1 MNKINAKTKIL
12 LLIAQVERENE
23 NMRIAIQK
31 LEAMKKN

>member
-1 MNKINAKTKIL
+1 MNKLNAKTKIL

-23 NMRIAIQK
+23 NMRIAIRK